1 MSIKS
6 PKKSLRVA
14 RQEGQIQALAQVL
27 AIMDKRLSALEDRL
41 MPKASEPVVEA
52 PSDVKIES

>member
-1 MSIKS
+1 MSIKHT
-6 PKKSLRVA
+6 KKSLRVA

-27 AIMDKRLSALEDRL
+27 AIMDKRLSALEDRFIQREA
-41 MPKASEPVVEA
+41 PAVEA